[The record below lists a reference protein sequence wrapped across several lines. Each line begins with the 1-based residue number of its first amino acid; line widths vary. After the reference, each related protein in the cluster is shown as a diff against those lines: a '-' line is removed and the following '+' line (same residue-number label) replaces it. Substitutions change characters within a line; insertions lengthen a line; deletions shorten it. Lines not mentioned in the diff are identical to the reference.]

1 MQALPLTMKIQLDI
15 KATNMKEFTWN
26 EETIDYF
33 AELYDLNGWA
43 HVSQRVLS
51 FVTHECDLEDGETTQ
66 DLFNDLIVKI
76 EDKVNKEEYEWLE
89 AKLQE
94 KDLD

>member
-1 MQALPLTMKIQLDI
+1 
-15 KATNMKEFTWN
+15 MKEYTWN
-26 EETIDYF
+26 EETINYF

-43 HVSQRVLS
+43 HVSRRALAFVLDY
-51 FVTHECDLEDGETTQ
+51 FEAQHDETYE
-66 DLFNDLIVKI
+66 DLFGDLINKI

-94 KDLD
+94 EELD

>member
-1 MQALPLTMKIQLDI
+1 MGNKD
-15 KATNMKEFTWN
+15 FYWN

-43 HVSQRVLS
+43 HVAQRVLS

-76 EDKVNKEEYEWLE
+76 EDKINIKKSIKRYWTTKEEYEWLE
-89 AKLQE
+89 AKLTE
-94 KDLD
+94 KELD

>member
-1 MQALPLTMKIQLDI
+1 
-15 KATNMKEFTWN
+15 MKEFTWN

-33 AELYDLNGWA
+33 AELYDSHGWA
-43 HVSQRVLS
+43 HVSQGALAFVLNLKLPS
-51 FVTHECDLEDGETTQ
+51 NIKMTYQ
-66 DLFNDLIVKI
+66 DLFGDLMNKI

-94 KDLD
+94 KELD

>member
-1 MQALPLTMKIQLDI
+1 MQTQLDI
-15 KATNMKEFTWN
+15 KATNMKEFNWN
-26 EETIDYF
+26 DDTIDYF

-43 HVSQRVLS
+43 HVSQRALAFVLDDCE
-51 FVTHECDLEDGETTQ
+51 VQDDETYQ
-66 DLFNDLIVKI
+66 DLFGDLINKI

-94 KDLD
+94 KELD

>member
-1 MQALPLTMKIQLDI
+1 
-15 KATNMKEFTWN
+15 MKEFTWN

-33 AELYDLNGWA
+33 AELYDSNGWA
-43 HVSQRVLS
+43 HVSQGALAFVKVLHKLRWLRLLDDCE
-51 FVTHECDLEDGETTQ
+51 VQDDETYQ
-66 DLFNDLIVKI
+66 DLFGDLINKI

-94 KDLD
+94 KELD